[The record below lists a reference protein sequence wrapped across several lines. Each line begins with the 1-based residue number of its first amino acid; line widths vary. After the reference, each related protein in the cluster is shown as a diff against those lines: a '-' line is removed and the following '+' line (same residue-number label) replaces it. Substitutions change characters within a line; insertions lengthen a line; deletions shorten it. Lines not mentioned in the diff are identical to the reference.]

1 MPIDPHLWTISI
13 EYGASIVLYVT
24 QLGLCWLRTR
34 YRVLSLLCLVF
45 MAHQADRWPNILF
58 FGGFILAELDH
69 RRRALAT
76 PSISNSPL
84 SSSKNFDVLWSIT
97 YICIFICSLYLGGQP
112 ELAVDKAPG
121 WMTLHSLIPKHIRD
135 KKRYWVNWAAILLIW
150 STSNSS
156 LLQKVFTN
164 RVSQYLGKISFS
176 LYLVHGMVIHTLHYS
191 LIDKLLEAIGSET
204 WLERETAFGVSA
216 MVVTVVLVW
225 GSDVFMRGVDV
236 PSVRFAKWVEGK
248 CKMKVQMEKEEP
260 KWMEGSEVV

>member
-1 MPIDPHLWTISI
+1 
-13 EYGASIVLYVT
+13 
-24 QLGLCWLRTR
+24 
-34 YRVLSLLCLVF
+34 
-45 MAHQADRWPNILF
+45 MAHQADAWTMILF
-58 FGGFILAELDH
+58 YGGFLLAELDI

-76 PSISNSPL
+76 SKPPPHPFVETGISG
-84 SSSKNFDVLWSIT
+84 WSVFWSGF
-97 YICIFICSLYLGGQP
+97 YIFVFVCGLYLGGQP
-112 ELAVDKAPG
+112 EKELDHAPG
-121 WMTLHSLIPKHIRD
+121 WQTFYSLIPKHVRS
-135 KKRYWVNWAAILLIW
+135 KHRYWVNWAAILLIW

-156 LLQKVFTN
+156 LLQKIFTN

-191 LIDKLLEAIGSET
+191 LIDKLLKAIGSET
-204 WLERETAFGVSA
+204 RLERETAFGVSA

-248 CKMKVQMEKEEP
+248 CKMKVQIEKEEP